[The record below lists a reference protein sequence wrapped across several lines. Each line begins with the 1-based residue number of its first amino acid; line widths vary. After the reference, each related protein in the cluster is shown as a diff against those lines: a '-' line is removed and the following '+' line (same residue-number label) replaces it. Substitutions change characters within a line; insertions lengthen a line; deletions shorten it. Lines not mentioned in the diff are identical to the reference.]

1 MTEASCTHTVGILC
15 VRLYPAAAA
24 ALQASNGQFSTGTC
38 ARLGL
43 GQACAGLGAGPQPHL
58 AGVLGRGPG
67 WRGQSS
73 RRRKVRSSQRINRF
87 SSAMRKFAAP
97 A

>member
-1 MTEASCTHTVGILC
+1 MTEPSCTRSARILC

-24 ALQASNGQFSTGTC
+24 ALQVTNGQFSTGAC

-43 GQACAGLGAGPQPHL
+43 GQACAGLGAGAAAIP
-58 AGVLGRGPG
+58 RRDPG
-67 WRGQSS
+67 WRAQSS

-87 SSAMRKFAAP
+87 SSAMRKLAA
-97 A
+97 AA